1 MSVVVPI
8 LRNCLFLWIDRC
20 VSFILFVIQ
29 CYIIRFEIRQFWS
42 RTKISVPY
50 DPVTGGSIEHSFRMP
65 TCQLCMTRHASRSKN
80 DRNLSDI
87 SIDKK
92 TFSRCVTN
100 WDHSF
105 ICLNLLRVKRQEE
118 QVREKNM
125 KTEAEIN
132 RRNKI
137 CFAGVAHW
145 MIKYSNFESK
155 LRFVKFATH
164 REKWPTLVTTI
175 ANSVRRTTSNIIR
188 PF

>member
-20 VSFILFVIQ
+20 VSFILFVIR

-65 TCQLCMTRHASRSKN
+65 TCQLYMTRHASHSKN

-92 TFSRCVTN
+92 NIFTVRYESRSQFNFSQLVT
-100 WDHSF
+100 SETPG
-105 ICLNLLRVKRQEE
+105 RTGERK
-118 QVREKNM
+118 KNR

-155 LRFVKFATH
+155 LRF
-164 REKWPTLVTTI
+164 EKVRDYTGKNDQRWLQLLQIPFVEQRVT
-175 ANSVRRTTSNIIR
+175 
-188 PF
+188 

>member
-1 MSVVVPI
+1 MCSQFLWHINDQNSEFMSVVVSI
-8 LRNCLFLWIDRC
+8 LRNCLLLWIDRC
-20 VSFILFVIQ
+20 VSFILFVIR

-100 WDHSF
+100 RDHSL
-105 ICLNLLRVKRQEE
+105 ICLDLLRVKRQEE
-118 QVREKNM
+118 QVKEKKHENGG
-125 KTEAEIN
+125 
-132 RRNKI
+132 RNK
-137 CFAGVAHW
+137 
-145 MIKYSNFESK
+145 STE
-155 LRFVKFATH
+155 
-164 REKWPTLVTTI
+164 
-175 ANSVRRTTSNIIR
+175 
-188 PF
+188 